1 MKLPTPVVEVGD
13 EPPEVEYETKSL
25 KPAYMILEDELTKM
39 ETIPKLNYVG
49 VIVDCVYEMDY
60 EEVTNKLSEAEL
72 IKFIDA
78 FAALTTAPD
87 WSVVI
92 FCGFAQQSNFLKI
105 LESKC
110 NGGAQRIWWHKKN
123 ASVGANKNIRYN
135 VLEAAVIAF
144 HMADVEPGVQSTR
157 KSWMADFD
165 LDIEHKSRANV
176 LKGFSVV
183 KQPFRLEGKVVCA
196 HQKPQHLLEELI
208 NCHMMGP
215 APFTGVTHNAMP
227 DSSTNWILDAGC
239 GVATATV
246 AALRC
251 GLNAVAFDKDP
262 DMVSAATQRLGN
274 IDKEVN
280 GNTECMSLEE
290 TKALEKE
297 KEQEEQRLEE
307 AEILKGLELEAEGLK
322 NVEEEVD
329 ADFLQGL
336 EDAAKTAEDEA
347 AAKALQATVADP
359 APEQAA
365 DADAENDEAAPMAE

>member
-60 EEVTNKLSEAEL
+60 EEVANRLSEAEL

-123 ASVGANKNIRYN
+123 ASVGANKNVRYN

-157 KSWMADFD
+157 KSWMADYD
-165 LDIEHKSRANV
+165 LEIEHKSRANV

-183 KQPFRLEGKVVCA
+183 KQPFRLDGKVVCG

-208 NCHMMGP
+208 GCHMMGP

-251 GLNAVAFDKDP
+251 GLNAVAFDNDP
-262 DMVSAATQRLGN
+262 DMVIAATQRLGN
-274 IDKEVN
+274 IDKEAN

-290 TKALEKE
+290 TKELEKQ
-297 KEQEEQRLEE
+297 KELEEQRLEE
-307 AEILKGLELEAEGLK
+307 AEIKKGLE
-322 NVEEEVD
+322 
-329 ADFLQGL
+329 
-336 EDAAKTAEDEA
+336 A
-347 AAKALQATVADP
+347 AAQAAEAQQAPEAPAANP

-365 DADAENDEAAPMAE
+365 DGDTDEDAASMDE